1 MKIRSTRWCVGF
13 IFLSMV
19 FSSILALTVNW
30 DHNEPG
36 MFYNMFLPPLAGILP
51 ILFISYS

>member
-1 MKIRSTRWCVGF
+1 MKIRGTRWCVGF